1 MKQHTHEKGFIL
13 VYALLIAG
21 VILSATGTM
30 YAIHVKELKL
40 SSISREATIAYY
52 AAEEG
57 AECALYWFLHG
68 AQFALGESINGLAPS
83 GNPLTIPPTTLPV
96 AECAGQQLAMTT
108 WGPEDGFWYA
118 GTPGDSQP
126 CAWVTVSLNS
136 GPLTSICPDCTQI
149 RSRGFNTCITSA
161 GQVERG
167 YEIFY

>member
-1 MKQHTHEKGFIL
+1 MKKQTHEKGFIL
-13 VYALLIAG
+13 VYALLIAS

-40 SSISREATIAYY
+40 SSISREATTAYF

-57 AECALYWFLHG
+57 AECAFYWFLHG
-68 AQFALGESINGLAPS
+68 AQFKAGESIEGLVPS
-83 GNPLTIPPTTLPV
+83 SNPAVIPPTTTP
-96 AECAGQQLAMTT
+96 AECDGNTLTMDT
-108 WGPEDGFWYA
+108 WGGEDGFWYA
-118 GTPGDSQP
+118 GTPSSEP

-136 GPLTSICPDCTQI
+136 STKPICLGCTEI
-149 RSRGFNTCITSA
+149 RSRGFNTCNPSA